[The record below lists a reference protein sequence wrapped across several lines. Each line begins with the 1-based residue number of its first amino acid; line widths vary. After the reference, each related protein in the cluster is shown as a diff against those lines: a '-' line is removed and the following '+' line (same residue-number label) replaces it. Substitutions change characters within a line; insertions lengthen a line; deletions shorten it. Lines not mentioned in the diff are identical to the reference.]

1 MRSAPWPS
9 TKPWWEGN
17 NERTGLRTGKRGL
30 RELKLARVS
39 EVLDRLAEDAS
50 RQQQTYLEFLDR
62 LLAEEQA
69 ARHQRRV
76 AMKTK
81 LAHFAYIKTLDQF
94 EFSFQP
100 SMDERRI
107 RELAALRFVALGENL
122 ILLGPPGVGKTH
134 LAVALGVE
142 AVAQGYNPY
151 FITVPELLEL
161 LERDAKA
168 GRLQQRMRA
177 QPGLLILDE
186 MGYLPIS
193 QMAAHFLFQLVARRY
208 EKGSI
213 LPPATSP
220 MANGARS
227 LPTTS
232 WPRPFSTA
240 FYTTP
245 RRSTSAAKATGC
257 GRNARPESSRDLVTL
272 FRTPARSPK
281 GGDNRGQ
288 NGRWGWGTLHR

>member
-177 QPGLLILDE
+177 LQARPVDPGRDGLPAHQPDGRAFPVPVGGPPLREGVD
-186 MGYLPIS
+186 
-193 QMAAHFLFQLVARRY
+193 
-208 EKGSI
+208 
-213 LPPATSP
+213 PATSNKSYGQWGEIF
-220 MANGARS
+220 ADNILA
-227 LPTTS
+227 
-232 WPRPFSTA
+232 
-240 FYTTP
+240 
-245 RRSTSAAKATGC
+245 SALLDRLLHHSATINIRGQSYRLREKRKAGVFQ
-257 GRNARPESSRDLVTL
+257 GPGHPLSDSGPESE
-272 FRTPARSPK
+272 
-281 GGDNRGQ
+281 RG
-288 NGRWGWGTLHR
+288 